1 MKVLAIDDS
10 KTILTLI
17 HDILSAHGCEVMTA
31 DNGAMGLDAYA
42 KFRPDI
48 VTLDLAMPVMDGYE
62 TLRKILAMDGQANV
76 IMLTASEQQEILER
90 CIEKGAIGY
99 IVKPFTAKE
108 LVSAI
113 DGALKAGDARKVA
126 AMFSL
131 ARNKIETGI
140 KKLAEVLL
148 PALPAASISVMLT
161 GIQVIR
167 KQAAIQVPSPTTDVA
182 QIRVVPNVIQ
192 DLRVEVPKASAG
204 YITEFGG
211 QQKGAIISFIKIED
225 LEELFKEIINADVL
239 DKTAEFFHVLNSKI
253 LSELS
258 NSTHLV
264 LTQQPIQFYDHSRY
278 KDTELA
284 SEVTRA
290 AFDIIVDQKKIP
302 IEVQLWFNSGQIFRG
317 GF

>member
-17 HDILSAHGCEVMTA
+17 RDILSAHKYEVMTA

-62 TLRKILAMDGQANV
+62 TLRKILAIDRQANV

-90 CIEKGAIGY
+90 CMEKGAIGY
-99 IVKPFTAKE
+99 IIKPFTAKE

-113 DGALKAGDARKVA
+113 DGAWKAGSAKNVA

-131 ARNKIETGI
+131 ARNKIEVSI
-140 KKLAEVLL
+140 RKLAEVLL
-148 PALPAASISVMLT
+148 PALPAASISVTLS
-161 GIQVIR
+161 GLQVIR
-167 KQAAIQVPSPTTDVA
+167 QQAAIQVPSPAMDITRIKV
-182 QIRVVPNVIQ
+182 IPNVTE
-192 DLRVEVPKASAG
+192 DLHVEVPNASVG

-211 QQKGAIISFIKIED
+211 QQKGAIISFIKIND
-225 LEELFKEIINADVL
+225 LGELLKGSIDADVL
-239 DKTAEFFHVLNSKI
+239 GKAAEFFHVFNSKI

-258 NSTHLV
+258 NSTHLI
-264 LTQQPIQFYDHSRY
+264 LTQEPIQFYDHSRY
-278 KDTELA
+278 KDSDFG
-284 SEVTRA
+284 SEVTKA
-290 AFDIIVDQKKIP
+290 AFDIMVGQKNIP